1 MVAAAVEAA
10 GAAAAGRPIRP
21 LVRLLARTHHP
32 HVGEGLIDRE
42 EIDALMWNVVDTLAM
57 VRDIHLVLFGADDE
71 EEEEGDA

>member
-1 MVAAAVEAA
+1 MVAAAAVAA
-10 GAAAAGRPIRP
+10 VAAAGRPIRP
-21 LVRLLARTHHP
+21 LARLLARTHHP

-71 EEEEGDA
+71 EEEEGDT